1 VSERQKVYEM
11 LESFES
17 AMLVTHNPDGV
28 LDARPMRVADI
39 EPAGSLWFMTSR
51 SSRKVSEIDKDS
63 RVLLVYQ
70 DASGQYLSIA
80 GTARIVDDGPR
91 TRRLWKEPYKV
102 WFPKG
107 PDDPDLVL
115 LSVEPEVAEFWDVAG
130 LNRLRYLFDAAK
142 AYVTGDRAAIEDS
155 DKHARLRV

>member
-11 LESFES
+11 LESVES
-17 AMLVTHNPDGV
+17 AMLVTHNPDGI
-28 LDARPMRVADI
+28 LDARPMRVADV

-51 SSRKVSEIDKDS
+51 SSRKVCEIEKDS

-70 DASGQYLSIA
+70 DPSGQYLSIA

-102 WFPKG
+102 WFPNG

-115 LSVEPEVAEFWDVAG
+115 LSVDPEVAEFWDVAG

>member
-11 LESFES
+11 LESVES
-17 AMLVTHNPDGV
+17 AMLVTHNPDGI
-28 LDARPMRVADI
+28 LDARPMRVADV

-51 SSRKVSEIDKDS
+51 SSRKVCEIEKDS

-70 DASGQYLSIA
+70 DPSGQYLSIA

-91 TRRLWKEPYKV
+91 TRRFWKEPYKV
-102 WFPKG
+102 WFPNG

-115 LSVEPEVAEFWDVAG
+115 LSVDPEVAEFWDVAG
-130 LNRLRYLFDAAK
+130 LNRIRYLFDAAK

>member
-1 VSERQKVYEM
+1 MNERQKVYEM
-11 LESFES
+11 LERFES
-17 AMLVTHNPDGV
+17 AMLVTRNPDGL
-28 LDARPMRVADI
+28 LDARPMRVADV
-39 EPAGSLWFMTSR
+39 EPSGPLWFMTAR
-51 SSRKVSEIDKDS
+51 SSRKVSEIEKDS

-80 GTARIVDDGPR
+80 GTARIVDDTQR

-115 LSVEPEVAEFWDVAG
+115 LSVEPEIAEFWDVAG

>member
-11 LESFES
+11 LESVES
-17 AMLVTHNPDGV
+17 AMLVTHSPDGI
-28 LDARPMRVADI
+28 LDARPMRVADV

-51 SSRKVSEIDKDS
+51 SSRKVCEIEKDS

-70 DASGQYLSIA
+70 DPSGQYLSIA

-91 TRRLWKEPYKV
+91 TRRLWKEHYKV
-102 WFPKG
+102 WFPNG

-115 LSVEPEVAEFWDVAG
+115 LSVDPEVAEFWDVAG

>member
-11 LESFES
+11 LERFES

-28 LDARPMRVADI
+28 LDARPMRVADVD
-39 EPAGSLWFMTSR
+39 PAGPLWFLTSR
-51 SSRKVSEIDKDS
+51 SSRKVSEIEKDS

-70 DASGQYLSIA
+70 DASGQYLSIF
-80 GTARIVDDGPR
+80 GTARIVDDNLR
-91 TRRLWKEPYKV
+91 ARRLWKEPYKV

-107 PDDPDLVL
+107 PDDGDLVL
-115 LSVEPEVAEFWDVAG
+115 LSVEPEIAEFWDVGG
-130 LNRLRYLFDAAK
+130 LNGLRYLFDAAK
-142 AYVTGDRAAIEDS
+142 AYVTGDRAAVEDS

>member
-1 VSERQKVYEM
+1 M

>member
-1 VSERQKVYEM
+1 MNERQKVYEM
-11 LESFES
+11 LERFES
-17 AMLVTHNPDGV
+17 AMLVTHNPDGI
-28 LDARPMRVADI
+28 LDARPMRVAEV

-51 SSRKVSEIDKDS
+51 ASRKVDEIEKDR

-70 DASGQYLSIA
+70 DAGGEYLSIA
-80 GTARIVDDGPR
+80 GTARIVEDGLR
-91 TRRLWKEPYKV
+91 TRRLWKEPYKI
-102 WFPKG
+102 WFPEG

-130 LNRLRYLFDAAK
+130 VNRLRYLFDAAK
-142 AYVTGDRAAIEDS
+142 AFVTGDRAAIEDS